1 MTFLNPLVLIGLIT
15 AAIPLILHL
24 LNLRKLRTI
33 EFSSV
38 AFLKELQQTKIRRLK
53 LRQLLLLIIRTLLII
68 MIILAFARPALRGSI
83 LGSIGSH
90 AHSTVVLILDDSFSM
105 IASDQ
110 HGERFKQAKEAA
122 RKIIDLLKDGDEAF
136 LIKLSDIPRATIDPA
151 THDFHS
157 LRSIINEAQVTS
169 IRRPFDEALRLSARL
184 LQQSKNANKEVYL
197 ITDLQQTLF
206 SHRSDG
212 DQSTLPSIFDE
223 STKFF
228 VIEIGSET
236 IDNVGI
242 DSVSVLS
249 TILEKDKPVLVSVSL
264 RNFSDTKIQDY
275 VLSAFLQNNRVAQSN
290 VQIEPWGSASA
301 VFSITLKRSG
311 YIKSHIELE
320 NDAIEHDNKR
330 YFSLYLPEQINLITL
345 SASKTDLQFINLALA
360 TNTAETTQTL
370 FKVQHTT
377 PQNFPLMD
385 LRNFDVIVC
394 AKIFSLSTQ
403 DIEQIKKFI
412 NDGGSIVLFPEQDI
426 QLVDPKSSLLSALG
440 IPAIQNIMSASP
452 QGTGITFQKIDF
464 DHPLFST
471 MFEIEQQ
478 KEPRKERF
486 IESPTI
492 LKSLQR
498 IAGKQARTIITLNDG
513 TPFLTEHTFGNGK
526 ILFFSVAP
534 TLSWSDFPLKGLFA
548 PLLYRSILHLT
559 SQEGSQVT
567 TYAGDEPLIKVRS
580 TTSYQGTNKL
590 RLISPDN
597 TEELLLPNQIGT
609 KNTGSSR
616 WISVPTTLLTKLG
629 YYEVRNNTSMIQLIS
644 VNTDPLESDLRKI
657 TSEGLEKFWKR
668 LNIDNSSIQ
677 SIKADE
683 HLQPVI
689 LQSRFGIELWKHCIG
704 LALMLALLEMLI
716 ARDSRK
722 AIQMESTG

>member
-33 EFSSV
+33 EFSTL

-68 MIILAFARPALRGSI
+68 MIVLAFARPALRGSI

-90 AHSTVVLILDDSFSM
+90 ARSTIVLILDDSFSM
-105 IASDQ
+105 MAHDRN
-110 HGERFKQAKEAA
+110 GERFKQAKEAT

-157 LRSIINEAQVTS
+157 LRNIINEAQVTS
-169 IRRPFDEALRLSARL
+169 IRRTIEEALKLSARL

-197 ITDLQQTLF
+197 VSDLQQTLF

-212 DQSTLPSIFDE
+212 DQWTLLSLFDMN
-223 STKFF
+223 TKFF
-228 VIEIGSET
+228 IIEIGSE
-236 IDNVGI
+236 IVDNVGI
-242 DSVSVLS
+242 DSVAVLS
-249 TILEKDKPVLVSVSL
+249 TILEKDKPATVSVSL
-264 RNFSDTKIQDY
+264 RNFSDTRIQDY
-275 VLSAFLQNNRVAQSN
+275 VVSAFLQNNRVAQSN
-290 VQIEPWGSASA
+290 VHIEPWGSASV
-301 VFSITLKRSG
+301 VFSITPKQSGHIRS
-311 YIKSHIELE
+311 SIELE

-330 YFSLYLPEQINLITL
+330 YFSLYLPELINLLTL

-360 TNTAETTQTL
+360 TNTAETTHTL
-370 FKVQHTT
+370 LKVQHTT
-377 PQNFPLMD
+377 PQNFSLVD
-385 LRNFDVIVC
+385 LRKFDVIVSTN
-394 AKIFSLSTQ
+394 IFSLSTN
-403 DIEQIKKFI
+403 DVERIKKFI
-412 NDGGSIVLFPEQDI
+412 NDGGSIILFPEEDI
-426 QLVDPKSSLLSALG
+426 QPDGSNASLLSTLG
-440 IPAIQNIMSASP
+440 IPAIQNIIRASP
-452 QGTGITFQKIDF
+452 QGAGITFQKIDF

-471 MFEIEQQ
+471 MFETEQQ

-492 LKSLQR
+492 LKLLQR
-498 IAGKQARTIITLNDG
+498 TSGKQARTIITLTDG
-513 TPFLTEHTFGNGK
+513 MPFLTEHSFGNGK

-559 SQEGSQVT
+559 SQGESQAAA
-567 TYAGDEPLIKVRS
+567 YAGDQPLIKVRS
-580 TTSYQGTNKL
+580 STSYQGQNKF

-597 TEELLLPNQIGT
+597 SEELLLPNQIVT

-616 WISVPTTLLTKLG
+616 WISVPTTLLTTLG
-629 YYEVRNNTSMIQLIS
+629 YYEIRNDTSMIQLIS
-644 VNTDPLESDLRKI
+644 VNPDPLESDLRKI
-657 TSEGLEKFWKR
+657 TSEGMEKFWKQM
-668 LNIDNSSIQ
+668 NIDNSSIQ
-677 SIKADE
+677 FIKADD
-683 HLQPVI
+683 HLQPAI

-722 AIQMESTG
+722 ATHMESTG